1 MQIDVLRQSF
11 SGRLYTSAT
20 DMEPFLTDWRKKWKG
35 DALAVV
41 QPDTTE
47 DVAAIVRLCHQQ
59 GVPVVPQGGNTGL
72 SGGATPDNSK
82 SAILLSLARLKRIR
96 SIDIENNSLVAEA
109 GVILEEIHQAASKV
123 NRLFPLKLASQG
135 SCTIG
140 GNLATNAGGI
150 QVLRY
155 GNTREL
161 CLGVEVVT
169 PEGEIWNGLCELR
182 KNNTGYSL
190 RDLYIGSEGT
200 LGIITAAAIK
210 LFPIPTTTLLG
221 ILSVPTPEAAL
232 HLLHLSQG
240 NFGAE
245 LTAFEIMS
253 DFSVSLVEKNI
264 PDRRLPLTERGDW
277 YVFLEISSLYNE
289 EQVRAAFEQLLERG
303 MEAELI
309 RDGLICQNM
318 SQFTKMWAIRE
329 DIAEAQ
335 VIEGKSIKHDI
346 SVPLSKIAA
355 CIDAVTQQVEQRYPA
370 LRQVVYGHIGDGN
383 LHYNFCPAASEY
395 AADFMQL
402 EAEINRQVHDIV
414 DQCAGSISA
423 EHGLGVLRRDEA
435 ARYKSATE
443 IKLMSAIKKA
453 LDPHSMMNPG
463 KVLR

>member
-1 MQIDVLRQSF
+1 M
-11 SGRLYTSAT
+11 
-20 DMEPFLTDWRKKWKG
+20 
-35 DALAVV
+35 
-41 QPDTTE
+41 
-47 DVAAIVRLCHQQ
+47 
-59 GVPVVPQGGNTGL
+59 
-72 SGGATPDNSK
+72 
-82 SAILLSLARLKRIR
+82 
-96 SIDIENNSLVAEA
+96 
-109 GVILEEIHQAASKV
+109 
-123 NRLFPLKLASQG
+123 
-135 SCTIG
+135 
-140 GNLATNAGGI
+140 
-150 QVLRY
+150 
-155 GNTREL
+155 
-161 CLGVEVVT
+161 
-169 PEGEIWNGLCELR
+169 
-182 KNNTGYSL
+182 

>member
-1 MQIDVLRQSF
+1 MQIDVLRQAF
-11 SGRLYTSAT
+11 NGRLYTS
-20 DMEPFLTDWRKKWKG
+20 DSEMEPFLTDWRKKWKG
-35 DALAVV
+35 EALAVV

-47 DVAAIVRLCHQQ
+47 DVAAIMRLCHSH

-72 SGGATPDNSK
+72 SGGATPDTSK
-82 SAILLSLARLKRIR
+82 RAVVLSLMRLKRIR

-109 GVILEEIHQAASKV
+109 GVILEEIHMAASAA

-169 PEGEIWNGLCELR
+169 PEGEIWNGLRELR

-200 LGIITAAAIK
+200 LGVITAASIK
-210 LFPIPTTTLLG
+210 LFPVPKTTLLS
-221 ILSVPTPEAAL
+221 ILSVASPQDAL
-232 HLLHLSQG
+232 RLLHLSQE

-264 PDRRLPLTERGDW
+264 HDRQLPLSSRGDW
-277 YVFLEISSLYNE
+277 YVFMEISSSYDE
-289 EQVRAAFEQLLERG
+289 KQVREALEQLLEQG
-303 MEAELI
+303 MEI
-309 RDGLICQNM
+309 GLIQDGALCQNI
-318 SQFTKMWAIRE
+318 SQFRKLWAIRE

-335 VIEGKSIKHDI
+335 VLEGKSIKHDI
-346 SVPLSKIAA
+346 SVPLSKIADF
-355 CIDAVTQQVEQRYPA
+355 IEAVTNKVEQQYPA

-383 LHYNFCPAASEY
+383 LHYNFCPAAPEY
-395 AADFMQL
+395 AADFMKL
-402 EAEINRQVHDIV
+402 EAEVNRAVHDIV
-414 DQCAGSISA
+414 DQFAGSISA

-435 ARYKSATE
+435 ERYKSATE
-443 IKLMSAIKKA
+443 IKLMSDIKKA
-453 LDPHSMMNPG
+453 LDPQTLMNPG